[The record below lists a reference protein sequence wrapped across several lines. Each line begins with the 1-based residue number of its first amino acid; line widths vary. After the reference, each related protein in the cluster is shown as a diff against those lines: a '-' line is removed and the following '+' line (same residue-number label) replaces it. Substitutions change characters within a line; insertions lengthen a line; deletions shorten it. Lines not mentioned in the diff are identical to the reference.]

1 MPAGAGTILYF
12 VVLIAIFYFLLIRPQ
27 QKQAKE
33 RKKML
38 SNVKNGDTI
47 VTNSGICGKI
57 VRLKEDYFIME
68 TGPDRVK
75 LRMQRDAIGYVEKSA
90 KEKPETEDL
99 LEEPDEIS
107 EE

>member
-1 MPAGAGTILYF
+1 MPAGAGTIIYF

-38 SNVKNGDTI
+38 SSVKSGDTV
-47 VTNSGICGKI
+47 VTNSGISGKI
-57 VRLKEDYFIME
+57 VRLKEDYFILE

-90 KEKPETEDL
+90 KETSGEPEV
-99 LEEPDEIS
+99 LEEA
-107 EE
+107 EETIEE

>member
-1 MPAGAGTILYF
+1 MPAQTGTILYF
-12 VVLIAIFYFLLIRPQ
+12 VVLIAIAYFLLIRPQ

-33 RKKML
+33 RKNML
-38 SNVKNGDTI
+38 NSVKGGDAI

-57 VRLKEDYFIME
+57 IRLKEDYFILE

-75 LRMQRDAIGYVEKSA
+75 LRMRRDAIAYIEKSG
-90 KEKPETEDL
+90 KEKPEEDATEQA
-99 LEEPDEIS
+99 ESAS